1 MENMALKKIID
12 KKKKE
17 GKTISPIHKEARSN
31 VLEDLMDHLGDMG
44 MDKINGLKKV
54 TVAANTKED
63 LAKGLNKATE
73 MVQKSPLDALE
84 DEDVCDHGANK
95 GEECPACE
103 ESAGHEAS
111 ESSEEESSEDSESE
125 DDIKQKIEEL
135 QAKLKSMK
143 V

>member
-73 MVQKSPLDALE
+73 MVQKGPMGAME
-84 DEDVCDHGANK
+84 DEDVSDHGANEV
-95 GEECPACE
+95 EE
-103 ESAGHEAS
+103 
-111 ESSEEESSEDSESE
+111 SEEESPEHEASEDSESE